1 MQTPHR
7 KAAKMAGPVLACTMA
22 LVSLT
27 AWAAG
32 GGTDHSATNSSTP
45 SVIQDDYAKAKG
57 LIDREQYRDAIPI
70 LERLVTKNPADTD
83 ALNELGYS
91 HRELGHEQ
99 RALGYYLKALAIEPG
114 HIGANEYLGE
124 LYLEMKDLPKA
135 EERLAVLQKAC
146 GNCQEFSELKEKIAD
161 YKAKQQS

>member
-1 MQTPHR
+1 MRASDRNTAI
-7 KAAKMAGPVLACTMA
+7 AAAVLAAAMTFS
-22 LVSLT
+22 SLT
-27 AWAAG
+27 AGAAG
-32 GGTDHSATNSSTP
+32 GGTDHSATSSPTP
-45 SVIQDDYAKAKG
+45 SVVQDDYAKAKG

-70 LERLVTKNPADTD
+70 LERLVTQNPKDTD

-91 HRELGHEQ
+91 HRQLGHAE
-99 RALGYYLKALAIEPG
+99 RALGYYLKALAIEPE
-114 HIGANEYLGE
+114 HVGANEYLGE

-146 GNCQEFSELKEKIAD
+146 GNCEQFSELKEKIAD